1 MSKII
6 DISLQI
12 KEGMIIYPGNT
23 KPCLNPLKRVPKD
36 SSSLTE
42 ILLGSHT
49 GTHVDTGLHVD
60 EKSSGLEKVSLDNFV
75 GICQVLDFTYCT
87 KDITATDLKKKV
99 ISQKIILLK
108 TRNSLEGYANFNP
121 AFIHL
126 SEDGAKYIADIGL
139 VKTIGIDYLSVQ
151 KFRKG
156 DQKTHQI
163 LLGNSINVIE
173 GLDLSEAMEKRYFF
187 VFLPLKINNLDGV
200 PGRAILIDNY

>member
-23 KPCLNPLKRVPKD
+23 RPSIKPLKRVPKD

-60 EKSSGLEKVSLDNFV
+60 EKSSGLERVSLDGFV
-75 GICQVLDFTYCT
+75 GICQVLDLACCA
-87 KDITATDLKKKV
+87 KDITAKDLEKKV
-99 ISQKIILLK
+99 FSRHIVLFK
-108 TRNSLEGYANFNP
+108 TRNSLDGYDDFNP

-126 SEDGAKYIADIGL
+126 SEDGARYIAGLCL

-156 DQKTHQI
+156 DQKTHKL
-163 LLGNSINVIE
+163 LLGNNINVIE
-173 GLDLSEAMEKRYFF
+173 GLNLSEAMEKEYFF
-187 VFLPLKINNLDGV
+187 AFLPLKINNLNGV
-200 PGRAILIDNY
+200 PDRAILIDNY